1 MPTPEPSSRS
11 RHSRSGEGPSAA
23 ATEAPSGASRLEQR
37 RIAEARRRTASSSR
51 ALWKAWWVYPL
62 AAAILMTL
70 WLGIQSAQ
78 RSPAP
83 APTVVTTITS
93 EP

>member
-1 MPTPEPSSRS
+1 
-11 RHSRSGEGPSAA
+11 
-23 ATEAPSGASRLEQR
+23 
-37 RIAEARRRTASSSR
+37 
-51 ALWKAWWVYPL
+51 LWKAWWVYPL